1 MPAIM
6 NSMSKG
12 IVPSIFFFTYYA
24 VIVLAFYFTLLL
36 VVVVCHN
43 SICLKVRNN
52 CLPRHHGAASV
63 RERKL
68 TGTLFLVTCGS
79 LITFLP
85 EIVYWRSCA
94 FSPEIVFS
102 LLNQPLFNYFMV
114 TKTFVAANS
123 LINPIIYAI
132 RMPEVRTSMLV
143 IIFRRARNRINPID
157 FPLRNL

>member
-1 MPAIM
+1 
-6 NSMSKG
+6 MSQIKG
-12 IVPSIFFFTYYA
+12 KKRENTLTATAVVFLFFVF
-24 VIVLAFYFTLLL
+24 LSSR
-36 VVVVCHN
+36 VVCYT

-52 CLPRHHGAASV
+52 RLPRHHGAASV

-85 EIVYWRSCA
+85 EIVYWGSCA
-94 FSPEIVFS
+94 SSPELVFS
-102 LLNQPLFNYFMV
+102 SLNQPLFHYFMV

-132 RMPEVRTSMLV
+132 RMPEVKTSMLV
-143 IIFRRARNRINPID
+143 IIFRRARNPINPID
-157 FPLRNL
+157 FPLQNL